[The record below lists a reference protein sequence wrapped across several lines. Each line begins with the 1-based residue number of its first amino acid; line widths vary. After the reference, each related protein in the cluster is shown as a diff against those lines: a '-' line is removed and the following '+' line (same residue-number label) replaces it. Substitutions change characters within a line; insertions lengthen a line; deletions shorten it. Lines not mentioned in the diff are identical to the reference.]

1 MSSDGGGDA
10 GEFVPAPD
18 EPAEVAALDTPR
30 SEKVAMAWK
39 LHVADGHP
47 ITYVAQK
54 LGVARDTAWRMANE
68 GRAQAALIPWLEREQ
83 VKLGQQVQL
92 RAMRSWLYSDAEVD
106 GGKALEYVPVLL
118 KVLEAEMKV
127 VGTAAPVKVDGTFNV
142 SPDPNTIAAIEAT
155 MQRRQGQDT
164 P

>member
-1 MSSDGGGDA
+1 MSDDEGGDA
-10 GEFVPAPD
+10 GTFDPARD

-30 SEKVAMAWK
+30 SLKVARAWK

-47 ITYVAQK
+47 ITYVAQA
-54 LGVARDTAWRMANE
+54 LGVSRDTAWRMANE

-92 RAMRSWLYSDAEVD
+92 RAMRAWLYSDAETT
-106 GGKALEYVPVLL
+106 GGSALEYVPVLL
-118 KVLEAEMKV
+118 KVLDAEMRV
-127 VGTAAPVKVDGTFNV
+127 VGTAAPIRVDGASSA
-142 SPDPNTIAAIEAT
+142 SPDPATIAAIEAT
-155 MQRRQGQDT
+155 MQQGQEGT